1 MMKWILVVAA
11 LLCMTSVSEAAH
23 FRTVRHGRVV
33 VAHTRLAPVIV
44 HRALPPYGLGR
55 HVYMG
60 HPVYVQPVQ
69 PVYVPPVYV
78 RPCIRH
84 W

>member
-1 MMKWILVVAA
+1 MKWILA
-11 LLCMTSVSEAAH
+11 LMVLFSMATVSEAARYKVVH
-23 FRTVRHGRVV
+23 NGRVV

-44 HRALPPYGLGR
+44 HRVLPPYGLGR